1 MATDPKDQSLIHREM
16 ARRAQDVHRVRNP
29 RSEDYKLVWDSF
41 VETIPA
47 GGTYDLET
55 YKMEKYLR
63 EMTALLI
70 RERIQAEVDKENER
84 RRSRGEKEMEKWTGE
99 AQHVLEGKVSV
110 ELNSPES
117 ISKIYK
123 ELYVGLVKEYGV
135 ERVERVS
142 HEAVPSTHEQ
152 IMGQLLG
159 TAPRVVDANPP
170 ILQEEPTVPL
180 QTAAKEPAQPEPTLE
195 PQKEVIE
202 PAIESKKEKLVE
214 KISKTK

>member
-1 MATDPKDQSLIHREM
+1 MANQQTDPSLIHREM
-16 ARRAQDVHRVRNP
+16 QRRSQDIYRVRNP

-110 ELNSPES
+110 EHQTPES
-117 ISKIYK
+117 MFCIDNAIHFAH
-123 ELYVGLVKEYGV
+123 VKEYGV
-135 ERVERVS
+135 ERVERV
-142 HEAVPSTHEQ
+142 
-152 IMGQLLG
+152 
-159 TAPRVVDANPP
+159 
-170 ILQEEPTVPL
+170 
-180 QTAAKEPAQPEPTLE
+180 
-195 PQKEVIE
+195 
-202 PAIESKKEKLVE
+202 
-214 KISKTK
+214 

>member
-1 MATDPKDQSLIHREM
+1 MANQQTDPSLIHREM
-16 ARRAQDVHRVRNP
+16 QRRSQDIYRVRNP

-47 GGTYDLET
+47 GGTYALET

-63 EMTALLI
+63 EMTALII
-70 RERIQAEVDKENER
+70 RERTQAEGDKENER

-99 AQHVLEGKVSV
+99 AQHVLEGKVST

-117 ISKIYK
+117 IAKIYK
-123 ELYVGLVKEYGV
+123 ELYVGIVKEYGV
-135 ERVERVS
+135 ERVERGS

-180 QTAAKEPAQPEPTLE
+180 QTTSEEPVPTQIAE
-195 PQKEVIE
+195 E
-202 PAIESKKEKLVE
+202 
-214 KISKTK
+214 